1 MVKLII
7 GLENYNFVKEK
18 LNQDF
23 MNDNSKLFKIWIV
36 FSLVLLAIGFAIEVY
51 REVVLKY
58 DELQGVKT
66 ERMVK

>member
-1 MVKLII
+1 
-7 GLENYNFVKEK
+7 
-18 LNQDF
+18 

-51 REVVLKY
+51 REIVLKH